1 MPLPESFTPQLLRQ
15 LELQQVK
22 ARKAFLGSRQ
32 GAHYSPKRGHGI
44 EFSDF
49 RQYQPGDDLRHIDW
63 NLVARSERFYI
74 KRFREEQDLLVHL
87 ILDNSASMFNP
98 GAAKWNRVVELAL
111 AIGYLSSMQQD
122 RLQLAVPGHF
132 IGKKYSGKNL
142 VYKLADDLNLVRS
155 NPTVT
160 FDADLKLSFTATN
173 FPGVAYYIS
182 DFLDDP
188 EKIKANFQTLLAR
201 NLDLRVIQVL
211 TPEEKLPQI
220 GTKMIAIDSETGQ
233 EVPLEVTASSL
244 VEYQK
249 AFNAHQKDWQ
259 EYAYQRQIAWY
270 SCDTSEK
277 LADICRSVLGVS
289 K

>member
-1 MPLPESFTPQLLRQ
+1 MPLPATFTAQLLKQ
-15 LELQQVK
+15 LELQQLK
-22 ARKAFLGSRQ
+22 ARKAFLGTRQ

-49 RQYQPGDDLRHIDW
+49 RQYQQGDDLRHIDW

-98 GAAKWNRVVELAL
+98 STEKWNRVIELAL

-122 RLQLAVPGHF
+122 RLQVAVPGYF
-132 IGKKYSGKNL
+132 VGKKYSGNNL
-142 VYKLADDLNLVRS
+142 VYKLSDDLAQVKS
-155 NPTVT
+155 NSSKD
-160 FDADLKLSFTATN
+160 FDRDLKVSFTTTN

-182 DFLDDP
+182 DFLDEP
-188 EKIKANFQTLLAR
+188 EKIKANFQTLLSR

-211 TPEEKLPQI
+211 APEELLPKI
-220 GTKMIAIDSETGQ
+220 GTKVLAVDSETGH
-233 EVPLEVTASSL
+233 EVPLEVSAANAI
-244 VEYQK
+244 EYQK
-249 AFNAHQKDWQ
+249 ALAKHQQDWQ
-259 EYAYQRQIAWY
+259 DYAYQRQIAWY
-270 SCDTSEK
+270 SCDTSQD
-277 LADICRSVLGVS
+277 LAEICRKILGVS

>member
-1 MPLPESFTPQLLRQ
+1 MPLPVTFTPQLLRQ
-15 LELQQVK
+15 LELQQLK
-22 ARKAFLGSRQ
+22 ARKSFLGSRQ

-87 ILDNSASMFNP
+87 ILDNSASMFSP
-98 GAAKWNRVVELAL
+98 STDKWNRVVELAL

-142 VYKLADDLNLVRS
+142 VYKLSDDLAQVQINS
-155 NPTVT
+155 AKT
-160 FDADLKLSFTATN
+160 FDADLKLSFTTTN

-211 TPEEKLPQI
+211 TPEEITPRL
-220 GTKMIAIDSETGQ
+220 GTKVLAVDSETGQ
-233 EVPLEVTASSL
+233 EVPLEVTASNAP
-244 VEYQK
+244 EYQQ
-249 AFNAHQKDWQ
+249 AFAKHQKDWQ
-259 EYAYQRQIAWY
+259 DFSYQRQIAWY
-270 SCDTSEK
+270 SCDTSQD
-277 LADICRSVLGVS
+277 LAEICRKILGVG